1 MALKLFSTR
10 YGSKAAL
17 LIIVSL
23 LSGCAGFGRG
33 VTEALLGNGDEK
45 VDTRKCYVR
54 GRPFDGLERFVAQQS
69 PANTDNAGRTLKVL
83 MVHGIGSHQPGYATR
98 LAENLA
104 RSLSLD
110 RTQERFKQFQL
121 IHPDYPGETL
131 GTLRVSAY
139 LNSDGTKEMN
149 FFELTW
155 DPIVE
160 DEKKTIS
167 FDNSGEYAFRRTTI
181 NNTLKLF
188 VNETVPDV
196 LMYNGQFHERA
207 QISVTQAICR
217 MMSDRWDSLPEN
229 GESYC
234 DAASAD
240 NLDQL
245 QDDYVFIT
253 HSLGSRITADALQRI
268 ATLAQSIPVLAD
280 KFEILQNKRFNVFM
294 LSNQLPLL
302 QLGQEKPEISG
313 QIGNICTVSGARYN
327 ERLFK
332 ETQFVAFSDPNDLFS
347 YAIPPKFMDE
357 YMDSRLCPSLTN
369 VILNIA
375 PITSLLGMGEF
386 ANPMTAHTN
395 YDNDE
400 RVLGLL
406 TRGIGHG
413 DIDPLVKERC
423 EWLEAIP
430 ANGEREGGE

>member
-1 MALKLFSTR
+1 MLST
-10 YGSKAAL
+10 
-17 LIIVSL
+17 LISIRSCRLTVLCIAISL

-33 VTEALLGNGDEK
+33 VTEALLGDNGKETDS
-45 VDTRKCYVR
+45 RQCAIR
-54 GRPFDGLERFVAQQS
+54 GRPFDGLNHYLAQQT
-69 PANTDNAGRTLKVL
+69 PPTADDAGRTLMVL

-104 RSLSLD
+104 RSLSLN
-110 RTQERFKQFQL
+110 RTQEKFKEFQL

-131 GTLRVSAY
+131 GTLRVSAF
-139 LNSDGTKEMN
+139 LNADDSQEMN

-160 DEKKTIS
+160 EEKQTIS

-196 LMYNGQFHERA
+196 LMYNGQFRERA
-207 QISVTQAICR
+207 QISVTQAICH
-217 MMSDRWDSLPEN
+217 MMSDNWDSLPEN
-229 GESYC
+229 GESFC
-234 DAASAD
+234 DPTSAN
-240 NLDQL
+240 NLDRL
-245 QDDYVFIT
+245 QDDFVFIT

-268 ATLAQSIPVLAD
+268 ATLAQKIPALAD
-280 KFEILQNKRFNVFM
+280 KFELLQNKRFNVFM

-302 QLGQEKPEISG
+302 QLGQEKPEITG
-313 QIGNICTVSGARYN
+313 QIGNICTASGARYN

-386 ANPMTAHTN
+386 ANPIKAHTS

-406 TRGIGHG
+406 TRGIGN
-413 DIDPLVKERC
+413 DDVDPLVKERC

-430 ANGEREGGE
+430 DL